1 MESIDKIIFGDNQF
15 FGINHM
21 SQIKARQL
29 SEKFADIRSVFDVY
43 DVAFN
48 SGIEAVMLNSNDR
61 ANEICDIFRNN
72 PQKYRHIKWYPSI
85 PYPYKYA
92 NSVSEN
98 GILQTLSDMLFLGS
112 TGSDIINRIG
122 KGSNA
127 LLAKDAIK
135 IMEILI
141 DIEMRLFKGLNI
153 RAIFLQNVITDL
165 MLGFEVRPLFES
177 YCNYIRRKYK
187 VIPGFITQNMPRLKR
202 TLENWGI
209 NEVVICTS
217 FNKLGYLMSPDVNTY
232 VRAVLENNESKY
244 QIMAMSTLA
253 SGAIPVTEAYSFI
266 NSQKIQSVVF
276 GSSSGKNIAETISL
290 IKI

>member
-1 MESIDKIIFGDNQF
+1 
-15 FGINHM
+15 
-21 SQIKARQL
+21 
-29 SEKFADIRSVFDVY
+29 
-43 DVAFN
+43 
-48 SGIEAVMLNSNDR
+48 
-61 ANEICDIFRNN
+61 
-72 PQKYRHIKWYPSI
+72 
-85 PYPYKYA
+85 
-92 NSVSEN
+92 
-98 GILQTLSDMLFLGS
+98 MLFLGS

>member
-1 MESIDKIIFGDNQF
+1 MDSIDKIIFGDNQF

-21 SQIKARQL
+21 SQLKARQH
-29 SEKFADIRSVFDVY
+29 SEKFFDTQNIFAIYDI
-43 DVAFN
+43 AFN

-61 ANEICDIFRNN
+61 AKEICDIFRSNKR
-72 PQKYRHIKWYPSI
+72 KYNHIKWYPSI

-92 NSVSEN
+92 NTVAEK
-98 GILQTLSDMLFLGS
+98 GIFQTISDLLFSSS
-112 TGSDIINRIG
+112 TGSDILKRMG

-127 LLAKDAIK
+127 LLSKDAIK

-141 DIEMRLFKGLNI
+141 DIEMKIFKKLNI

-165 MLGFEVRPLFES
+165 MLGFEIRDVFES
-177 YCNYIRRKYK
+177 YCNFIRRKYK
-187 VIPGFITQNMPRLKR
+187 VLPGFITQNMPRLKK
-202 TLENWGI
+202 TLESWGI

-217 FNKLGYLMSPDVNTY
+217 FNKIGYLMSPDVDTY
-232 VRAVLENNESKY
+232 VRAASDNDVSKY
-244 QIMAMSTLA
+244 LLMAMSTLA
-253 SGAIPVTEAYSFI
+253 SGAIPASEAYSFI

-276 GSSSGKNIAETISL
+276 GSSSGKNIAETLSL